1 LTTGFTN
8 THDPSILRGFNP
20 PVRAETGLAR
30 TRSFSREDA
39 MTTTVSGLSRRKL
52 LALAGAGAASLTLPL
67 ARPAIAQARPIK
79 VGLLLPYS
87 GTYAQLGEAITRAM
101 ELYVKQ
107 QGGALAGR
115 PITFVKLDD
124 ESEPPKAPE
133 LTTKLIQGEKVD
145 VLVGTV
151 HSGVAMAMSKIARE
165 EGVPTIIPNA
175 GANDL
180 TRALC
185 AKNIFRTSFGNSQV
199 GYATGLAMID
209 AGIKT
214 AVSFTWKYAA
224 GDESV
229 AGFKEA
235 FTKGGGQVIKDIT
248 VPFPSVEFQS
258 ALAEIASIKPDAVY
272 VFYAGGGAVKFIKD
286 YAAAKLGNTIPLW
299 GSGFLTD
306 GVEKEAG
313 AAGDGVKTAL
323 HYADDLDIPENKK
336 FRADFEAAFKTPADV
351 YAVQGWDTAQLLDAG
366 LKAVNGDIAKRDA
379 FMTAM
384 GSATFKSPRGPFHLS
399 KAHQPIQNF
408 YLRELKGGKNVLL
421 KTVATDLA
429 DSMTGCRLAV

>member
-1 LTTGFTN
+1 
-8 THDPSILRGFNP
+8 
-20 PVRAETGLAR
+20 
-30 TRSFSREDA
+30 
-39 MTTTVSGLSRRKL
+39 MTMQVLSRRRV
-52 LALAGAGAASLTLPL
+52 LALAGAGAATLSLPL
-67 ARPAIAQARPIK
+67 ARPAFAQAKPVK

-107 QGGALAGR
+107 HGGSLGGR

-165 EGVPTIIPNA
+165 DGVPTIIPNA

-199 GYATGLAMID
+199 GLATGIAMLD
-209 AGIKT
+209 AGVKK
-214 AVSFTWKYAA
+214 AVSVTWKYAA
-224 GDESV
+224 GEESV
-229 AGFKEA
+229 NGFRES
-235 FTKGGGQVIKDIT
+235 FTKGGGQVLKDIT
-248 VPFPSVEFQS
+248 VPFPNVEFQA
-258 ALAEIASIKPDAVY
+258 ALAEIASLKPDAVY
-272 VFYAGGGAVKFIKD
+272 TFFAGGGALKFIKD
-286 YAAAKLGNTIPLW
+286 YAAANLKATIPLW
-299 GSGFLTD
+299 GAGFLTD

-313 AAGDGVKTAL
+313 AAGDGVKTVL
-323 HYADDLDIPENKK
+323 HYADDLDIPENKT

-366 LKAVNGDIAKRDA
+366 LKAVGGDVSKRDEFCA
-379 FMTAM
+379 AM
-384 GSATFKSPRGPFHLS
+384 AKATFKSPRGPFRLS
-399 KAHQPIQNF
+399 AAHQPIQNF
-408 YLRELKGGKNVLL
+408 YLRELKGGKNVLV

-429 DSMTGCRLAV
+429 DSAAGCRLST